1 VRLPGGPRSLALPPV
16 TGQEEVSTQ
25 GTAAGRTLRAFSSK
39 LREETDL
46 NRLGGE
52 LVSVVRETMQ
62 REHAP
67 LWSGPPGRRE
77 LHESEVRDV

>member
-1 VRLPGGPRSLALPPV
+1 VRLPGGPRSIALPPV

-62 REHAP
+62 PEHAS
-67 LWSGPPGRRE
+67 LWLRLPGRRE
-77 LHESEVRDV
+77 RYESEVEDV

>member
-1 VRLPGGPRSLALPPV
+1 LFNPLRRRI
-16 TGQEEVSTQ
+16 QEFMDRRFYRRKY
-25 GTAAGRTLRAFSSK
+25 GAARTLRAFSSK

-62 REHAP
+62 PEHAS
-67 LWSGPPGRRE
+67 LWLRLPGRRE
-77 LHESEVRDV
+77 RYESEVEDV